1 MNLTEARDNH
11 KRLNVAVKDARI
23 KQIAGEIQE
32 SKEIQIML
40 EDKITS
46 LSIDNKA
53 RQEDKE

>member
-23 KQIAGEIQE
+23 KQIAAEIQE